1 MQRFYKF
8 VYIWNYAIN
17 ILIVLILLSNYWIA
31 LGPPMLK
38 RWLEFGICSLGTSM
52 FLFLWSRSFIVDNNY
67 EGSYMLNAR
76 NTRLFTLSLLLIEWM
91 TLYYS
96 AFGHELFIR
105 PATAG
110 LIVWIIGFIAAIFT
124 GKLIIPVKRIN
135 S

>member
-8 VYIWNYAIN
+8 VYLWNYAIN
-17 ILIVLILLSNYWIA
+17 VAIVFGLLSNYWIE
-31 LGPPMLK
+31 LDMPELK

-52 FLFLWSRSFIVDNNY
+52 FLFLWSRSFIADSSY
-67 EGSYMLNAR
+67 KGAYMLNAR
-76 NTRLFTLSLLLIEWM
+76 TTRLFTLSLLIIEWM

-105 PATAG
+105 PATAA
-110 LIVWIIGFIAAIFT
+110 LIGWIISLIASIFR
-124 GKLIIPVKRIN
+124 GKLIIPVKRVN